1 MTNYE
6 WRNCSKS
13 IKEVNKK
20 NDTAEIIL
28 DTCGTQCPGPILKVK
43 NAIQEMQEGETLLVK
58 SNDSSFENDIKAWTK
73 KTGNILLNTVK
84 EKGITS
90 AFIEKSKKDGSFSK
104 NNFNIFEN
112 SSSNS
117 NTFLEKKSTLIVFSG
132 DFDKIFASLIIANG
146 SLAMGNKV
154 SIFFTFW
161 GLNALKK
168 ENYKTKHKK
177 NLLEKMFNFMFPK
190 GPKKLPVSKMNFGG
204 IGRKI
209 FDFIMK
215 KKNIETL
222 NSLLSEFTKNGGK
235 IIACTMSMD
244 VMGIKKDE
252 LLDNIEYGGVAAY
265 MGEADNSNHN
275 LFV

>member
-1 MTNYE
+1 M
-6 WRNCSKS
+6 K
-13 IKEVNKK
+13 
-20 NDTAEIIL
+20 
-28 DTCGTQCPGPILKVK
+28 
-43 NAIQEMQEGETLLVK
+43 EGETLLVK

-73 KTGNILLNTVK
+73 KTGNILLNTVR

-90 AFIEKSKKDGSFSK
+90 AFIEKGKKNDGSFSK
-104 NNFNIFEN
+104 KNFNTFEN
-112 SSSNS
+112 NS
-117 NTFLEKKSTLIVFSG
+117 NPSPTFLKKKSTLVVFSG
-132 DFDKIFASLIIANG
+132 DSDKIFASLIIANG

-168 ENYKTKHKK
+168 ENYKIKHKK
-177 NLLEKMFNFMFPK
+177 NLLEKMFNFMLPK

-204 IGRKI
+204 IGRKM

-252 LLDNIEYGGVAAY
+252 LLENIEYSGVAAY
-265 MGEADNSNHN
+265 IGEADNSNHN
-275 LFV
+275 LFI

>member
-1 MTNYE
+1 M
-6 WRNCSKS
+6 K
-13 IKEVNKK
+13 
-20 NDTAEIIL
+20 
-28 DTCGTQCPGPILKVK
+28 
-43 NAIQEMQEGETLLVK
+43 EGETLLVK
-58 SNDSSFENDIKAWTK
+58 SNDSSFENDIKSWTK

-90 AFIEKSKKDGSFSK
+90 AFIEKGKKNDGSFSK
-104 NNFNIFEN
+104 KNFNTFEN
-112 SSSNS
+112 NS
-117 NTFLEKKSTLIVFSG
+117 NPSTTFLKKKSTLVVFSG

-177 NLLEKMFNFMFPK
+177 NLLEKMFNFMLPK

-252 LLDNIEYGGVAAY
+252 LIDNIEYGGVAAY

-275 LFV
+275 LFI